1 MENEKKMLST
11 EQLKTIYPLIVT
23 PSHDGKFFHNYVLSL
38 LNFFHESNRIGMSTQ
53 YLLMQGESL
62 ITRARNNC
70 VATFLE
76 NTEWTHLFWIDSDIG
91 FTPDAALRL
100 LQSDYDIAAGVYPL
114 KKEDWPAEGLPQGMT
129 FSEFL
134 ANYQR
139 YTVNARV
146 QGDADHLDITILEN
160 GFIEMSEAPTGF
172 MVIKRAVFEKM
183 MQAYPELKYNPD
195 SVGVENKGLHYRF
208 FDVMVDPETGRYL
221 SEDYGFCRL
230 WEKLGGKIYID
241 ATSNLTHQGMKIYQG
256 NFAKSLQTNFS
267 RAIPAKE
274 GLAMTLNGL
283 DHLAKDH

>member
-114 KKEDWPAEGLPQGMT
+114 KREDWPAEGLPQGMT

-172 MVIKRAVFEKM
+172 IVIKRAVFEKM

-195 SVGVENKGLHYRF
+195 SVGVENIGLHYRF

>member
-114 KKEDWPAEGLPQGMT
+114 KREDWPAEGLPQGMT